1 MFLLLKIKIIN
12 IIIESFISLINK
24 YLLIKNSCINRR
36 KSSIKYVKYFINFYL
51 KINTHII
58 MKIIQ
63 NLKRININKSDI
75 MFYKINMHK

>member
-36 KSSIKYVKYFINFYL
+36 KSSIKYF
-51 KINTHII
+51 
-58 MKIIQ
+58 
-63 NLKRININKSDI
+63 INKSDI

>member
-12 IIIESFISLINK
+12 IIIESFISLIIK

-36 KSSIKYVKYFINFYL
+36 KSSIKYVKYFIN
-51 KINTHII
+51 
-58 MKIIQ
+58 
-63 NLKRININKSDI
+63 KSDI

>member
-12 IIIESFISLINK
+12 IIIESFISLIIK
-24 YLLIKNSCINRR
+24 YLLIKNNCINRI

-51 KINTHII
+51 KIN
-58 MKIIQ
+58 
-63 NLKRININKSDI
+63 INKSDI

>member
-12 IIIESFISLINK
+12 IIIESFISLIIK
-24 YLLIKNSCINRR
+24 YLLIKNNCINRR

-51 KINTHII
+51 KIN
-58 MKIIQ
+58 
-63 NLKRININKSDI
+63 INKSDI